1 MGYSLGVLLNVLQC
15 TELPPHPMPAAKLS
29 CTSKS
34 WTGIL
39 RMVNDLI
46 AGHHEI
52 HGFFL
57 ARSGWGRRKNM
68 KYSKGHAFD
77 ARVS

>member
-15 TELPPHPMPAAKLS
+15 TELPPHPMPAAKLI